1 MGLTYVS
8 VKVANPA
15 DPSRSLEEKFMV
27 DSGAVYSLV
36 PRRELDQIGILP
48 HSRRKFIT
56 SRLQELSILKNLFF
70 LALLFIAWNCS
81 NNKPEPLPVLGTL
94 PDFSLTERSGQAFGL
109 NDLRGKIW
117 VADFIFTN
125 CAGTCPIMT
134 TAMTEIQQM
143 ALAEKLDAVKLVSI
157 TVDPERDTPEVL
169 QRFADG
175 YGALTGR
182 WYFLTGDGAA
192 IQQLANK
199 GFLLSAAE
207 EPIIHS
213 NRFVLVDRQGR
224 IRGYYDGTEEES
236 VKHLLTDLK
245 TLYREEAS

>member
-1 MGLTYVS
+1 MKLLFANRLHLILRAIIAVLTISCSS
-8 VKVANPA
+8 VKQ
-15 DPSRSLEEKFMV
+15 D
-27 DSGAVYSLV
+27 
-36 PRRELDQIGILP
+36 
-48 HSRRKFIT
+48 
-56 SRLQELSILKNLFF
+56 
-70 LALLFIAWNCS
+70 
-81 NNKPEPLPVLGTL
+81 PLPVLSTV
-94 PDFSLTERSGQAFGL
+94 PDFTLTERSGQPFGL
-109 NDLRGKIW
+109 NDLRGHVW

-134 TAMTEIQQM
+134 TAMTEIQKT
-143 ALAEKLDAVKLVSI
+143 ALAEKLDDVKLVSI

-175 YGALTGR
+175 YGALKDR

-199 GFLLSAAE
+199 GFLLSAATSGGPAE

-236 VKHLLTDLK
+236 VAQLLKDLK
-245 TLYREEAS
+245 KLCHEEAS

>member
-1 MGLTYVS
+1 M
-8 VKVANPA
+8 
-15 DPSRSLEEKFMV
+15 
-27 DSGAVYSLV
+27 
-36 PRRELDQIGILP
+36 Q
-48 HSRRKFIT
+48 KFI
-56 SRLQELSILKNLFF
+56 LSGLKRFFPLKNLFF
-70 LALLFIAWNCS
+70 LALLFMAWNCF
-81 NNKPEPLPVLGTL
+81 NKKPEPLPLLGTV

-109 NDLRGKIW
+109 NDLRGKVWI
-117 VADFIFTN
+117 ADFIFTN

-134 TAMTEIQQM
+134 TAMTEIQRM
-143 ALAEKLDAVKLVSI
+143 ALAEKLDDVRLISV

-175 YGALTGR
+175 YGALAGR

-199 GFLLSAAE
+199 GFLLSAAASTGGSAE

-224 IRGYYDGTEEES
+224 IRGYYDGTDEES
-236 VKHLLTDLK
+236 VKHLLKDLK